1 MSEKQVYMVYFIEK
15 RRLLDLNQEIQ
26 YNEDE
31 IKKEFAFDDFYSSK
45 TIRNLKEYFLSNF
58 GHIYK
63 LCTCQ
68 LYLFRF
74 ISRVFSPS
82 TLAFINENDS
92 KKLSEIGHNN
102 LYLIKNKDKCDCEL
116 NCGKENYFNKTKY
129 ELIQKINS
137 LIQENE
143 ELKFFRTRENALMKQ
158 LKDITFKIGKYIEL
172 DYRDPKKFYDVIVD
186 IKSIID
192 IKKGWKVI
200 MSENGKQKY
209 EKFKNEKILKLG
221 VIGNSKSGKSFLLS
235 KISKVDLISGTSIQT
250 NGLSIKYPDNRKL
263 ILLDSFG
270 MEKPVF
276 KNDINNNKDKI
287 DEKNEYRDYIERR
300 KDKILTELFLQNFI
314 VKYSDIL
321 IIVVGNMTFSE
332 QILIDKIKEESKNKR
347 DKIFIIHNLQS
358 FRTIEQVED
367 YINNTLYKCF
377 NLEKKKPI
385 DYIENKKKE
394 NNNKKEIKIN
404 NIIEE
409 DNKIINKKKENEI
422 ILDEKSV
429 SNYNLLGKSNSL
441 NEINLG
447 DINNINIKINQKNKN
462 NNNDSEIIN
471 DKINDKINDYNDK
484 NNIINLKDN
493 DINININKN
502 ENDDKDD
509 EKIINN
515 KIENNIEDN
524 NKINKKEKNKY
535 NNTELL
541 STYYSEVLKY
551 DDKKKIDIYH
561 LILANEDSDAGL
573 FYNNYTY
580 NFFNNFY
587 DISTELKNFDVF
599 EEIKNEFKIIAPNLI
614 AEKIENINFN
624 DNKDIINNK
633 IIKLNLEKE
642 VTLKDFNIGE
652 CVPLFNI
659 NSFQPKY
666 NYFKLDENTLEIRLE
681 IPGNANCVVEKKIEN
696 NQTLLII
703 NGEKKPDKDP
713 KKLEDNIV
721 NLRTYTDFQVVIP
734 LSCEKFQISSGPL
747 ENPEFKSGLCII
759 KLKLDKNNKKA
770 EAESNEV

>member
-1 MSEKQVYMVYFIEK
+1 
-15 RRLLDLNQEIQ
+15 
-26 YNEDE
+26 
-31 IKKEFAFDDFYSSK
+31 
-45 TIRNLKEYFLSNF
+45 
-58 GHIYK
+58 
-63 LCTCQ
+63 
-68 LYLFRF
+68 
-74 ISRVFSPS
+74 
-82 TLAFINENDS
+82 
-92 KKLSEIGHNN
+92 
-102 LYLIKNKDKCDCEL
+102 
-116 NCGKENYFNKTKY
+116 
-129 ELIQKINS
+129 
-137 LIQENE
+137 
-143 ELKFFRTRENALMKQ
+143 
-158 LKDITFKIGKYIEL
+158 
-172 DYRDPKKFYDVIVD
+172 
-186 IKSIID
+186 
-192 IKKGWKVI
+192 
-200 MSENGKQKY
+200 
-209 EKFKNEKILKLG
+209 
-221 VIGNSKSGKSFLLS
+221 
-235 KISKVDLISGTSIQT
+235 
-250 NGLSIKYPDNRKL
+250 
-263 ILLDSFG
+263 
-270 MEKPVF
+270 
-276 KNDINNNKDKI
+276 
-287 DEKNEYRDYIERR
+287 
-300 KDKILTELFLQNFI
+300 
-314 VKYSDIL
+314 
-321 IIVVGNMTFSE
+321 MTFSE

-385 DYIENKKKE
+385 DFIENKKKE

-587 DISTELKNFDVF
+587 ETSTELKNFDVF

-614 AEKIENINFN
+614 AEKIENIVFN

-666 NYFKLDENTLEIRLE
+666 NYFKSDENTLEIRLE
-681 IPGNANCVVEKKIEN
+681 IPGNAKCDVEKKIEN
-696 NQTLLII
+696 NQTILII
-703 NGEKKPDKDP
+703 NGEKKPDKKP
-713 KKLEDNIV
+713 EKLEDNIV
-721 NLRTYTDFQVVIP
+721 NLRTFTDFQVVIP

-770 EAESNEV
+770 EAKSDEV